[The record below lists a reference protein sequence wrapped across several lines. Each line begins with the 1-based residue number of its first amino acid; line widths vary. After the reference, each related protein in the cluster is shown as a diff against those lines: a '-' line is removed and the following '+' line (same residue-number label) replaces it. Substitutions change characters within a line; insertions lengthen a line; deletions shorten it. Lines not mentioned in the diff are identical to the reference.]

1 MIDRTKFAVRQA
13 HGAPGACID
22 FGIPR
27 LTSLSTESVN
37 PQYCPAHNPAV
48 VMAEVDIEHASNMP
62 SAIESPPAPASP
74 SSPPPATSTDLTTTN
89 NTKDLAADAKTTD
102 GDVKKTKKIVRKKRR
117 PARPQVDP
125 STMKSE
131 PPPQTGTIFN
141 IWYNKWSGGDR
152 EDKYLSKTA
161 AAGRCNV
168 AKDSGY
174 TRADKVTGSYFC
186 LFFAKGLCPRGQD
199 CEYLHRLPGIF
210 DTFNP
215 NVDCFGRDKHSDY
228 RDDMGGVGSFMRQNR
243 TLYVGRIHVTDDI
256 EEVVARHF
264 AEWGQ
269 IDRIRCLTARGV
281 GFVTYTNEANSQFA
295 KEAMAHQSLDHEE
308 ILNVR
313 WATMDPN
320 PMAQK
325 REARKIEEQAAEAV
339 RRALPEEFVKEIEG
353 DAGARKRKRIE
364 GGFGLEGYEAPDDVW
379 YARNRALENGEIGAG
394 LVEEAWEGGAL
405 PMGSGRENGAREE
418 YGILSSSTLAA
429 LQQHSSGNGVKGI
442 VTTTSTK
449 APAGPLVG
457 YGSDDDSD

>member
-1 MIDRTKFAVRQA
+1 MDSPSQSPDV
-13 HGAPGACID
+13 GLVPSSD
-22 FGIPR
+22 
-27 LTSLSTESVN
+27 LTSPDLNTTNTTADLV
-37 PQYCPAHNPAV
+37 
-48 VMAEVDIEHASNMP
+48 
-62 SAIESPPAPASP
+62 PASETP
-74 SSPPPATSTDLTTTN
+74 DSEQ
-89 NTKDLAADAKTTD
+89 
-102 GDVKKTKKIVRKKRR
+102 KKTKKIIRKKRR

-125 STMKSE
+125 STLKHE

-141 IWYNKWSGGDR
+141 IWFNKWSGGDR

-161 AAGRCNV
+161 ALGRCNV

-174 TRADKVTGSYFC
+174 TRGDKVAGSYFC
-186 LFFAKGLCPRGQD
+186 IFFAKGLCPRGQE

-243 TLYVGRIHVTDDI
+243 TLYGMFCLSSLLFLHIVAHAHLTSLSVGRIHVTDDI

-281 GFVTYTNEANSQFA
+281 AFVTYTNEANSQFA
-295 KEAMAHQSLDHEE
+295 KEAMAHQSLDHSE

-313 WATMDPN
+313 WATVDPN

-339 RRALPEEFVKEIEG
+339 RRALPEEFVREIEG
-353 DAGARKRKRIE
+353 RDPDAKRRKRIE
-364 GGFGLEGYEAPDDVW
+364 GGFGLEGYEAPDQVW
-379 YARNRALENGEIGAG
+379 YARSRELEGRGGQATIEGDERYLIEDGQGGDAATGE
-394 LVEEAWEGGAL
+394 EK
-405 PMGSGRENGAREE
+405 
-418 YGILSSSTLAA
+418 GILSNSTLAA
-429 LQQHSSGNGVKGI
+429 LHKHTSSNGGQVR
-442 VTTTSTK
+442 TAAPAA